1 MNKFI
6 ILFSLLLVSGIVQAS
21 MSLADLPIVPVDER
35 QDAPVFIT
43 ENFHGGTAGLAD
55 YKGKVVLLHFW
66 ATWCLPCRE
75 EMLGMEKLWQK
86 YKDQGLIVVTISHA
100 TDSKADVETYLK
112 ALDLSFPIL
121 LDQEGEANGQYKVS
135 RVPTSFLIDGNGK
148 VISRVAGMR
157 EWESPE
163 GVQLVEKL
171 LSENF

>member
-1 MNKFI
+1 MYKTIFV
-6 ILFSLLLVSGIVQAS
+6 SLLLMVGAAQAS
-21 MSLADLPIVPVDER
+21 TSLTDVPIVPVVER
-35 QDAPVFIT
+35 QDAPAFIS
-43 ENFHGGTAGLAD
+43 ESFHGGTAGLAD

-86 YKDQGLIVVTISHA
+86 YKDQGLVVVTISHA

-121 LDQEGEANGQYKVS
+121 LDQEGKVNGQYSVS

-148 VISRVAGMR
+148 VISRVAGMK
-157 EWESPE
+157 EWDSTE

-171 LSENF
+171 LSENL